1 MITADLCI
9 IPMGIEDSSVGE
21 YVGKAVKIIEKS
33 GLNYQI
39 TAMGTQIETDDLKR
53 LYEVCA
59 EVQEAIFNMG
69 VGRVYTVLKIDDRR
83 DRENRT
89 LEEKVKSVKNRMEWL
104 SSSENIIII
113 ENFHHNHKILSLYS
127 IFLN

>member
-9 IPMGIEDSSVGE
+9 IPMGIEESGVGD
-21 YVGKAVKIIEKS
+21 YVSKAVQIIEES

-39 TAMGTQIETDDLKR
+39 TAMGTQIEADDLKI

-59 EVQEAIFNMG
+59 NVQESIFEMG
-69 VGRVYTVLKIDDRR
+69 VPRVYTVLKIDDRR

-89 LEEKVKSVKNRMEWL
+89 LEEKVKSVKDR
-104 SSSENIIII
+104 I
-113 ENFHHNHKILSLYS
+113 E
-127 IFLN
+127 

>member
-9 IPMGIEDSSVGE
+9 IPMGIDESGVGE
-21 YVGKAVKIIEKS
+21 YVRKAVQIIENS

-59 EVQEAIFNMG
+59 EVQESIFDMD
-69 VGRVYTVLKIDDRR
+69 VPRVYTVLKIDDRR
-83 DRENRT
+83 DKKNRT
-89 LEEKVKSVKNRMEWL
+89 LEEKVKSVKISNE
-104 SSSENIIII
+104 
-113 ENFHHNHKILSLYS
+113 K
-127 IFLN
+127 